1 MRLLKRDAPQQALA
15 VTGAAGSF
23 AAVST
28 LLGNPLVAAFLLL
41 EVAGGSM
48 GGALLGPLLMPGLL
62 AAGIGTL
69 VFVGLDSWT
78 GFGTFSL
85 AIPISQ
91 RSPRRTWPSSRG
103 RLRSASPQ
111 RWSER

>member
-1 MRLLKRDAPQQALA
+1 MRLLKQDAPQRALA
-15 VTGAAGSF
+15 VSGAAGSF

-28 LLGNPLVAAFLLL
+28 LVGNPLVAAFLLL
-41 EVAGGSM
+41 EVAGGGM

-78 GFGTFSL
+78 GFGTL
-85 AIPISQ
+85 AGDSR
-91 RSPRRTWPSSRG
+91 RSRPSRRRRWRSSRG
-103 RLRSASPQ
+103 PSPSASPQ